1 MPCNGKTSTTNP
13 TQISRSVFVWRMVHR
28 ESMMPAANF
37 SSRESMMMPAAVRPE
52 FYLPLFFR
60 SLSIFSAAKLV
71 VRFPYSA
78 GWGLFKTIK

>member
-1 MPCNGKTSTTNP
+1 MVKQALPTH
-13 TQISRSVFVWRMVHR
+13 TQIYRSVFVWRMVHR
-28 ESMMPAANF
+28 ESMMMPAANF